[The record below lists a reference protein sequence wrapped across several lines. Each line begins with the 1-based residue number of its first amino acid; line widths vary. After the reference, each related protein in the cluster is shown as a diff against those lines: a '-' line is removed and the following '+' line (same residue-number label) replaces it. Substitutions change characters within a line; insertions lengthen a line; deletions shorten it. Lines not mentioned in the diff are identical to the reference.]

1 MRLGHMAWILALCGC
16 AATAQ
21 TANCNLQDWKSIA
34 SVSVTASHGFV
45 EVLWP
50 GEQGQQNRARFA
62 LRNGQPIV
70 AELAARKAGGAWIIL
85 GKDLAPDFQV
95 TTGRRRISTTEL
107 DILKKLNNDTP
118 EAENEYKWNVFW
130 DAPLEIP
137 GHDSHLV
144 GPGRTPDEVKR
155 ASVSYNS
162 GTCRVKSDGDRVSV
176 VFNGLTLGLFS
187 GDLQFTAYKGSNLL
201 RQEALAKTDAPDVAY
216 IYKAGLTGFSIDQNT
231 KLVWRD
237 DAQVW
242 QEYDF
247 GGEANQQPVG
257 LEARNRLEILDA
269 GAGSLAILPPPHKFF
284 FARENEVNLGY
295 VYYRKDNDTSFSLG
309 VMQPERGQGYAPW
322 GVGDE
327 VWNRRVRVARQQIY
341 NYALYNAPPGTVQ
354 RMAVYYYLSAAGP
367 TPNAAAGHGL
377 HAQRHLP
384 AYPRLQN
391 RHRPL
396 PSRPERDDP
405 RPRDL

>member
-1 MRLGHMAWILALCGC
+1 MRIGHLAWILVLCGST
-16 AATAQ
+16 ATAQ
-21 TANCNLQDWKSIA
+21 TTSCNLQDWKSIA
-34 SVSVTASHGFV
+34 GVTVTASRDVV
-45 EVLWP
+45 EVSWP

-70 AELAARKAGGAWIIL
+70 AELAARKPGGAWIVL
-85 GKDLAPDFQV
+85 GKDLQPDFQV

-155 ASVSYNS
+155 AAVSYHS
-162 GTCRVKSDGDRVSV
+162 DTCRVKSDGDRVSI
-176 VFNGLTLGLFS
+176 VFNGLTLGIFA

-201 RQEALAKTDAPDVAY
+201 RQEAVAKTDAPDVAY
-216 IYKAGLTGFSIDQNT
+216 IYKAGLKGFSIDPDT
-231 KLVWRD
+231 KLEWRD

-247 GGEANQQPVG
+247 GGDVNEQPVD
-257 LEARNRLEILDA
+257 LQARNRLEILDA
-269 GAGSLAILPPPHKFF
+269 GSGSVAIFPSPHKFF
-284 FARENEVNLGY
+284 FARERSQPRLRLLPQGQRQLVLPRRDAARARPGLCAMGRLRRSMEPARARGAPANLQLRALQRASRHRAAHGC
-295 VYYRKDNDTSFSLG
+295 LLL
-309 VMQPERGQGYAPW
+309 PEC
-322 GVGDE
+322 
-327 VWNRRVRVARQQIY
+327 RRF
-341 NYALYNAPPGTVQ
+341 TCH
-354 RMAVYYYLSAAGP
+354 
-367 TPNAAAGHGL
+367 AAAGNGL
-377 HAQRHLP
+377 HARRHLQ
-384 AYPRLQN
+384 AAGRLQN

-396 PSRPERDDP
+396 PSRPE
-405 RPRDL
+405 